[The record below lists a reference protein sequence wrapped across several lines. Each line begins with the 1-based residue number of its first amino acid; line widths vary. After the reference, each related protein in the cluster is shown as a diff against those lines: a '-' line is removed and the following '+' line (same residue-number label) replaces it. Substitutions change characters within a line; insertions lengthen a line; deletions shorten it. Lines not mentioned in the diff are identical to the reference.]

1 MFIILTIHRIDTLLA
16 GDTVKPFSR
25 TSSALIAILCAVL
38 IAFIGCASSTPV
50 RTAAETANE
59 PVILKK
65 IAVVS
70 FEKLTSED
78 GSRVAQCPVS
88 GTVFSTCALP
98 QNAEVIVQD
107 FFLQRLEKSGQ
118 FVVIPPYQSD
128 LVYQKV
134 RGENMN
140 ASVAQQ
146 LQKAG
151 KLLEA
156 DGIVIG
162 YVSCFR
168 ERVGYAFSAERPASV
183 TFGIYLIRVSDGDLV
198 WGRIYDK
205 TQQSFS
211 ENVLQASTFFRRG
224 LRWVTAAELAEDG
237 VDEIVKTFPGYR

>member
-1 MFIILTIHRIDTLLA
+1 
-16 GDTVKPFSR
+16 VKPFSKIR
-25 TSSALIAILCAVL
+25 FTIFAALCILL
-38 IAFIGCASSTPV
+38 PILIGCASSTPV
-50 RTAAETANE
+50 RTAEAGKE
-59 PVILKK
+59 PAVLNK
-65 IAVVS
+65 IAVVP
-70 FEKLTSED
+70 FEKLATD
-78 GSRVAQCPVS
+78 DASRVARCPVS
-88 GTVFSTCALP
+88 GTVFNTCDLP

-128 LVYQKV
+128 LVYRKV
-134 RGENMN
+134 KSDNPN
-140 ASVAQQ
+140 ASVMQQ
-146 LQKAG
+146 LQMTGRALG
-151 KLLEA
+151 V

-162 YVSCFR
+162 YVTCFR
-168 ERVGYAFSAERPASV
+168 ERVGYAFSVQRPASV

>member
-1 MFIILTIHRIDTLLA
+1 
-16 GDTVKPFSR
+16 VKTSSR
-25 TSSALIAILCAVL
+25 TCPTLVASLCIALAVL
-38 IAFIGCASSTPV
+38 VGCASSTPV
-50 RTAAETANE
+50 RTAAETAGE
-59 PVILKK
+59 PLIFKK

-78 GSRVAQCPVS
+78 GGRAVRCPVS

-98 QNAEVIVQD
+98 QNAEAIVQD

-134 RGENMN
+134 RGENMT
-140 ASVAQQ
+140 ASVAQL
-146 LQKAG
+146 LQKTG
-151 KLLEA
+151 KALEA

-183 TFGIYLIRVSDGDLV
+183 TFGIYLIRVSDGELV
-198 WGRIYDK
+198 WGRMYDR

-211 ENVLQASTFFRRG
+211 ENVLQSSTFFRRG

-237 VDEIVKTFPGYR
+237 VEEILNTFPGYR

>member
-1 MFIILTIHRIDTLLA
+1 
-16 GDTVKPFSR
+16 VKPFSKIHFAIFV
-25 TSSALIAILCAVL
+25 ALCILL
-38 IAFIGCASSTPV
+38 LMLIGCASSTPV

-70 FEKLTSED
+70 FEKLTSDD

-134 RGENMN
+134 RGENVN
-140 ASVAQQ
+140 APVAQQ

-168 ERVGYAFSAERPASV
+168 ERVGYSFSAERPASV
-183 TFGIYLIRVSDGDLV
+183 TFGVYLIRVSDGDLV

-211 ENVLQASTFFRRG
+211 ENVFQSSTFFRRG

-237 VDEIVKTFPGYR
+237 VDEIVNTFPGYR